1 MPSDKRD
8 KKPTEELDKA
18 ASDDE
23 TDEAGDEQSE
33 SKQLKPARPKIG
45 EDTDNLKQR
54 EEWFQKRTGR
64 K

>member
-8 KKPTEELDKA
+8 KKPTEERDKA

-23 TDEAGDEQSE
+23 TDEADDEQSE

>member
-1 MPSDKRD
+1 MSSDKRD

-18 ASDDE
+18 AADDE
-23 TDEAGDEQSE
+23 ADDEQSE